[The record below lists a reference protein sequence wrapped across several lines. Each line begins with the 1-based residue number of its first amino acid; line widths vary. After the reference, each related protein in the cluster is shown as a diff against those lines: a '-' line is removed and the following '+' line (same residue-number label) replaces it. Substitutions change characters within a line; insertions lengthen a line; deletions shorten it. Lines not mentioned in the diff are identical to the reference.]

1 LVRAIINVTATI
13 EIVMP
18 KTIFVVNGSWNI
30 SVPIN
35 MAVIGSKTPNTEA
48 FVAPILRVAMASD
61 AVETMVGS
69 RANPAKLSQS
79 TYSVIPNVMAVSETM
94 I

>member
-1 LVRAIINVTATI
+1 
-13 EIVMP
+13 MP

-35 MAVIGSKTPNTEA
+35 MAVIGSKTPSTEA
-48 FVAPILRVAMASD
+48 FVAPILRVAIASD

-79 TYSVIPNVMAVSETM
+79 ILSVIPVVIATLESIVLPRKTNAPTVRA
-94 I
+94 